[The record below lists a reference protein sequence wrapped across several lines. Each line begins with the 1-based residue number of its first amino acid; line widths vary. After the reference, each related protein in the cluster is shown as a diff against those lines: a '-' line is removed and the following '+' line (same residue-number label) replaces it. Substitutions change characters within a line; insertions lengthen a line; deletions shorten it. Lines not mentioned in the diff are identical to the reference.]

1 MRGKTKLLYLVT
13 EDWYFWS
20 HRLPLARAARDRGYD
35 VVIATR
41 VGECR
46 ERIESEGFRL
56 LDIRLRRRSRNPV
69 QEILAIAEI
78 AAIYRRERPD
88 LVHHVA
94 VKPVLY
100 GSLAA
105 RWTGVPRVINAL
117 AGMGYLFTSSHRR
130 ARLLQSMLEPAF
142 RAALAVPGNRVIL
155 QNPDDARLLVERE
168 LIRREQVALI
178 RGSGVDTR
186 HFSPR
191 PEQEGSP
198 LVVLASRMLWDKGVK
213 EFVEAAR
220 ILRKEGAAARFALV
234 GDGDPDNPAS
244 IPTSTLKDW
253 ERRGDVEWWG
263 FRGDMP
269 DVFQQAHIVILPSYR
284 EGLPKVLLE
293 AAACGRPIV
302 ATDTPG
308 CREIVRD
315 GVNGFLVP
323 VRDPLSLARAVKRL
337 IDSKE
342 LRQQMGGEGR
352 RIVLDE
358 FSQERVV
365 WQTMALYGE
374 AVQ

>member
-1 MRGKTKLLYLVT
+1 MRGKAKLLYLVT

-20 HRLPLARAARDRGYD
+20 HRLPLARAARDKGYD

-41 VGECR
+41 VDECR

-56 LDIRLRRRSRNPV
+56 IDIRLRRRSRNPV
-69 QEILAIAEI
+69 QEILAIAELVG
-78 AAIYRRERPD
+78 IYRRERPD

-105 RWTGVPRVINAL
+105 RWTGVPRVLNAL

-142 RAALAVPGNRVIL
+142 KAALAMPGSRVIL

-220 ILRKEGAAARFALV
+220 ILREEGTAARFALV

-244 IPTSTLKDW
+244 IPASTMKDW
-253 ERRGDVEWWG
+253 DRRGDVEWWG

-269 DVFQQAHIVILPSYR
+269 YVFQQAHIVILPSYR

-323 VRDPLSLARAVKRL
+323 VRDSLSLARSVKRL

-352 RIVLDE
+352 RMVLDD
-358 FSQERVV
+358 FSQESVV
-365 WQTMALYGE
+365 RQTMDLYGE